1 MHLISKLPF
10 HAAFFA
16 ELEPL
21 LQAELFPRPVTFLHG
36 GSSLL
41 TPHVICLSP
50 AFYPPKILLPIPFTL
65 AYLAAFQPLLYQMPY

>member
-21 LQAELFPRPVTFLHG
+21 LQAELFPRPVTFLRG

-41 TPHVICLSP
+41 TPHIICLSHLE
-50 AFYPPKILLPIPFTL
+50 FFFTS
-65 AYLAAFQPLLYQMPY
+65 ASLAAFQPLLPP